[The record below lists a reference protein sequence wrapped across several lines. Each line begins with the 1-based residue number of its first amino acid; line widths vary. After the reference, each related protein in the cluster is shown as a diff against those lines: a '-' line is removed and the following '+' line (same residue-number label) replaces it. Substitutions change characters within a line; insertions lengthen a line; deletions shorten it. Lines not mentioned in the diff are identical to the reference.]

1 MTWTIYNNDKA
12 WGFLSRAE
20 QREIYDHNGVL
31 IEYDYAYG
39 VWRVIDHHAIPR
51 DKKLY
56 RAASERKPAVD
67 ADQTAQLDTA
77 NARIAELEAEI
88 VKSRSDVERVK
99 ADIFAE
105 TYERE
110 NPSEA
115 KNSLNEAFLE
125 WWNVTFDWSF
135 FQGKGLFENHA
146 ERAFKAGWEA
156 AKPPTTQ
163 STEYTRTDI
172 ANARIAELEAEIVT
186 ARADALRDVQRIK
199 ADRDQGMLDYC
210 ALMERY
216 DAAIENQTTEEAPCS
231 QRS

>member
-216 DAAIENQTTEEAPCS
+216 DAAIQNPTTEEDP
-231 QRS
+231 